1 MSLSQ
6 NSTPRIT
13 RRSTWTEWSRT
24 TTMVLSAIWPP
35 RISLTGWSLPE
46 ELRPGLPAPLEVSIR
61 AEQARVDRFGTFF
74 SVVTFIPAERSPAD
88 RTATPAE
95 RVSRLVLETLTQ
107 RVRTTDVIGTLGT
120 TGMGVVLPLTDPEG
134 ASVFA
139 TDIVEALRARG
150 HDISYRIYSHA
161 GVPAQGSPGGPSSG
175 PGDGQPHAAPNAR
188 GNDADDA
195 TRRSQPDAAPNTGSP
210 NSATLD
216 AAHVTELIAG
226 MSSPRW
232 KRVLDIVGSAVGLV
246 LLAPLFMLLAVYIKI
261 VSPGPVFFR
270 QTRIGLR
277 GTEFRIWKL
286 RTMHVNSDTS
296 AHQQH
301 VLALISGDGSG
312 EKPMQKLDGGDPRII
327 RGGLFLRRSSIDELP
342 QLINVLFGDMSLV
355 GPRPEMPY
363 AYAAYQP
370 WQARRFDV
378 LPGMTGLWQVSG
390 KNRTTFREMIRLD
403 IRYGRAL
410 SPLRDASILVRTVP
424 VVLYARN
431 GADDPSSTPPT
442 REHRLPAAG
451 WNHAVLSMSGQF
463 AGLNRWT
470 PPLQNSVGDGHATA
484 PAAPFTPFT
493 PSTPSTPSTPVIPIV
508 PAPVTTSQAA
518 AL

>member
-1 MSLSQ
+1 MSLSL
-6 NSTPRIT
+6 NSTTRIA
-13 RRSTWTEWSRT
+13 RRRAWTEWSRT
-24 TTMVLSAIWPP
+24 TTTMLSAIWPP
-35 RISLTGWSLPE
+35 RISFAGGLAGEGAQPNM
-46 ELRPGLPAPLEVSIR
+46 PGPLEASIR
-61 AEQARVDRFGTFF
+61 AEQARVDRFGTHFC
-74 SVVTFIPAERSPAD
+74 VVTFIPAERSPGD
-88 RTATPAE
+88 QGATPAE
-95 RVSRLVLETLTQ
+95 QVSRLVLDILTQ
-107 RVRTTDVIGTLGT
+107 RVRMTDVIGTLGT
-120 TGMGVVLPLTDPEG
+120 TGVGVVLPLTDPEG

-150 HDISYRIYSHA
+150 HDISYRIYSHT
-161 GVPAQGSPGGPSSG
+161 GVPPHGSAGGPSSG
-175 PGDGQPHAAPNAR
+175 HGTGQPQAAPTRR
-188 GNDADDA
+188 GNDADCADPPNAA
-195 TRRSQPDAAPNTGSP
+195 TMDT
-210 NSATLD
+210 
-216 AAHVTELIAG
+216 AHVAELLAG
-226 MSSPRW
+226 MSPPGW
-232 KRVLDIVGSAVGLV
+232 KRALDIVGSALGLV
-246 LLAPLFMLLAVYIKI
+246 CLAPLFMLLAVYIKI

-277 GTEFRIWKL
+277 GTSFRIWKF

-301 VLALISGDGSG
+301 VLALISGDGNG

-431 GADDPSSTPPT
+431 GTDDPSSVPPT
-442 REHRLPAAG
+442 QEHRLPAAG
-451 WNHAVLSMSGQF
+451 WNNAVMSMPGQF
-463 AGLNRWT
+463 VGIHRWA
-470 PPLQNSVGDGHATA
+470 PSLQNSAGDGRVT
-484 PAAPFTPFT
+484 
-493 PSTPSTPSTPVIPIV
+493 
-508 PAPVTTSQAA
+508 APVTTSQAA